1 MTKRELS
8 AEQNISPSRISQI
21 MKELALQ
28 EGADYTWNTSS
39 KSQPEICFTEIGV
52 EKIRARR
59 KGAGRPFLEVKKERR
74 RKVVEAQ
81 GVTEAAKT

>member
-21 MKELALQ
+21 MKELELQ
-28 EGADYTWNTSS
+28 EGADYIWNTSS

-59 KGAGRPFLEVKKERR
+59 KGAGRPFLEVKKARQ
-74 RKVVEAQ
+74 RKGKKIQE
-81 GVTEAAKT
+81 VTEAQK

>member
-21 MKELALQ
+21 MKELSLQ

-59 KGAGRPFLEVKKERR
+59 KGAGRPFLGIKKIVTRKGNRIQEVT
-74 RKVVEAQ
+74 A
-81 GVTEAAKT
+81 